1 MLHKLDIIVTHFYI
15 LWITDI
21 LYVSSLETT
30 YKKYEFQQAIKAC
43 LFRGGK
49 GKENEDSEVSN
60 VNVPSKVS

>member
-1 MLHKLDIIVTHFYI
+1 MLHTLDIIVTHFYI

-30 YKKYEFQQAIKAC
+30 YKEYEFRQAIKAS

-49 GKENEDSEVSN
+49 GKENEDSEVRN